1 MLESYSWQLSMSVWS
16 YKTTTRQILLS
27 VLQLFVAIICIATVL
42 QPMQQEKCYTLK
54 GQSLENGLSCIFQAI
69 GNTLKKDA
77 KPA

>member
-42 QPMQQEKCYTLK
+42 QPMQ
-54 GQSLENGLSCIFQAI
+54 
-69 GNTLKKDA
+69 
-77 KPA
+77 